1 MKAKYEIVKLLDY
14 LRAKT
19 DPEFRHDEHIQFNPN
34 ISKKELYDFRI
45 QINILK
51 WILSDFEYDDNDRKT
66 QNTEFFYMEEK
77 IDNDED
83 LK

>member
-1 MKAKYEIVKLLDY
+1 MKAKYEIIKLLDF

-51 WILSDFEYDDNDRKT
+51 WILSDFEYDDNDRIK
-66 QNTEFFYMEEK
+66 ELMEEK
-77 IDNDED
+77 IDKDMKD
-83 LK
+83 LT

>member
-34 ISKKELYDFRI
+34 INKKELYDFRI

-51 WILSDFEYDDNDRKT
+51 WILSDFEYDDNDRIK
-66 QNTEFFYMEEK
+66 ELMEEK

>member
-1 MKAKYEIVKLLDY
+1 MKAKYEIIKLLDF

-51 WILSDFEYDDNDRKT
+51 WILSDFEYDDNDRIK
-66 QNTEFFYMEEK
+66 ELMEEK
-77 IDNDED
+77 IDKDED
-83 LK
+83 LT

>member
-51 WILSDFEYDDNDRKT
+51 WILSDFEYDDNDRIK
-66 QNTEFFYMEEK
+66 ELMEEK
-77 IDNDED
+77 IDKDMKD
-83 LK
+83 LT

>member
-1 MKAKYEIVKLLDY
+1 MKAKYQIINRLDF

-45 QINILK
+45 QINLLK
-51 WILSDFEYDDNDRKT
+51 WILSDFEYDDNDRIK
-66 QNTEFFYMEEK
+66 ELMEEK
-77 IDNDED
+77 IDKDED
-83 LK
+83 LT

>member
-1 MKAKYEIVKLLDY
+1 MKAKYEIIKLLDF

-45 QINILK
+45 QINL
-51 WILSDFEYDDNDRKT
+51 
-66 QNTEFFYMEEK
+66 
-77 IDNDED
+77 
-83 LK
+83 